1 MHLDDIFSE
10 CMDEWMNEQI
20 NACVNSPWNDLA
32 SFAFCT
38 LRTIHLA
45 AGLHMKLQY
54 WDFCFASPT
63 MVGLNKMLFRFQM
76 LNWYSVKS
84 LTASSCKKL
93 KGLTLSPFGFIKESQ
108 AASFLH
114 AGVHP
119 LRIPAASKLFRD
131 GFPMFQPVHLPP
143 CLYPSRWGCALVPH
157 PSTRRDPKV
166 TEKHI

>member
-1 MHLDDIFSE
+1 
-10 CMDEWMNEQI
+10 MNEQI

-38 LRTIHLA
+38 LRTIYLA

-93 KGLTLSPFGFIKESQ
+93 KGLTLSPFGCYQGKPGCE
-108 AASFLH
+108 L
-114 AGVHP
+114 
-119 LRIPAASKLFRD
+119 PARRS
-131 GFPMFQPVHLPP
+131 PSTPYSC
-143 CLYPSRWGCALVPH
+143 CLQTLQRWVPH
-157 PSTRRDPKV
+157 VPTCPSPSLPLPLQVGLCTSPPPQHQKGPKSNW
-166 TEKHI
+166 EAHLNML